1 MNLKLRFVITSIAI
15 LCIINPIY
23 SKESTIFGGIEIGS
37 KGIKMTVL
45 DVANIKKGNYA
56 VKSFWTE
63 NIGIAKGIAKDG
75 NLAKEDIDKAVATV
89 IANYSKML
97 YDFEIADE
105 NIFIVGSSGVVMAK
119 NTQILANKIYLATTK
134 TLAFIDAQTEGKM
147 LLKGCVPP
155 EENINSV
162 ILDIGGGNIEGGY
175 VDVRNND
182 VFVFFPLSV
191 NYGTITLTE
200 TIIKNSKQDN
210 LSEFKARLFRFL
222 PISRK

>member
-1 MNLKLRFVITSIAI
+1 MLCTITF
-15 LCIINPIY
+15 IY
-23 SKESTIFGGIEIGS
+23 LKESANFGGIKIGS

-63 NIGIAKGIAKDG
+63 KSGIEKGIAKDG
-75 NLAKEDIDKAVATV
+75 NLVKEDIDKAVAAV

-105 NIFIVGSSGVVMAK
+105 NIFIVGSSGVAMAK
-119 NTQILANKIYLATTK
+119 NTQILADKIYLATTK
-134 TLAFIDAQTEGKM
+134 TLEFIDAQTEGKM

-182 VFVFFPLSV
+182 VFVFFPLNV

>member
-1 MNLKLRFVITSIAI
+1 MLCTIT
-15 LCIINPIY
+15 LIY
-23 SKESTIFGGIEIGS
+23 LKESANFEGIEIGS
-37 KGIKMTVL
+37 KGDKTTVL
-45 DVANIKKGNYA
+45 DVATIKRGNYA

-63 NIGIAKGIAKDG
+63 NIGIEKGIAKHG

-105 NIFIVGSSGVVMAK
+105 NIFIVRSSGVVMAK

-155 EENINSV
+155 EEYINSV
-162 ILDIGGGNIEGGY
+162 ILDIGGGNTKGGY

-191 NYGTITLTE
+191 NFGTITLAE
-200 TIIKNSKQDN
+200 AIIKNSKQGN
-210 LSEFKARLFRFL
+210 LSEFKAKLFGFL
-222 PISRK
+222 PIL